1 MSRFKSLTQFRESN
15 QRLLRTIR
23 RALYWGLP
31 PLILYLIFRRID
43 LEQLGRLVSNANLL
57 LILSGIAMLVPVVVL
72 GALRW
77 HFLMRRYDCASLPV
91 AASIGEYWKSLA
103 VGLLVPGSLGSDAYR
118 VMVLGRQKGYYLRS
132 AFVIGV
138 EKLAALFSC
147 AVLIAGLYPL
157 LAPNH
162 LPSGV
167 AHAIDALYVIFIAG
181 VSFALFAILVRRQSW
196 VWRLAEAFNAR
207 LEAMARRV
215 TARAPT
221 LPTQEESTPRT
232 GLALMLSVFSPGVA
246 LPMVGLSLAIYL
258 VSAAQSQILFQA
270 FGYEIPFTVNLF
282 ITPLLVL
289 LYALPIS
296 FGGIGIREGAFIL
309 AYSAFGVPP
318 ETSLIIS
325 FSGFLGNLI
334 SYGIGASLFLL
345 SKHRLHSDEVP
356 GVMLPPEGQHSASGL
371 SIVNQKK

>member
-15 QRLLRTIR
+15 QRLLLTIR

-181 VSFALFAILVRRQSW
+181 VSFAMFAILVRRQSW

-207 LEAMARRV
+207 LEAMTRRV
-215 TARAPT
+215 TALAPT
-221 LPTQEESTPRT
+221 QPTQEESTPRT

-246 LPMVGLSLAIYL
+246 VPMVGLSLAIYL

-334 SYGIGASLFLL
+334 SYGIGASLFFL
-345 SKHRLHSDEVP
+345 SKHRRHSDEVP
-356 GVMLPPEGQHSASGL
+356 EVMLPPEGQHTAPGL